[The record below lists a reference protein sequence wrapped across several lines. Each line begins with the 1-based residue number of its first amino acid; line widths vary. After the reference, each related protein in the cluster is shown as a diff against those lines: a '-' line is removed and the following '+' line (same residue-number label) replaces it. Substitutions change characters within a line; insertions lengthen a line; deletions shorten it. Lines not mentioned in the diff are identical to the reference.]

1 MYFPNFHIGTTMA
14 SDIVLY
20 AEAID
25 CGTTSGPEANKPCI
39 FPFTSHGITY
49 NACTT
54 DQIEPGDDTAW
65 CSTMVDNMGLHV
77 TGKWGNCEAK
87 CPKDSKLILFRIFW
101 FILYEDNLC
110 KHVKMCFISTWKFR

>member
-1 MYFPNFHIGTTMA
+1 MTKFCIFLCIFLTFTLATTMA
-14 SDIVLY
+14 SDIVLH

-54 DQIEPGDDTAW
+54 DQIEPVFNNG
-65 CSTMVDNMGLHV
+65 
-77 TGKWGNCEAK
+77 
-87 CPKDSKLILFRIFW
+87 
-101 FILYEDNLC
+101 
-110 KHVKMCFISTWKFR
+110 